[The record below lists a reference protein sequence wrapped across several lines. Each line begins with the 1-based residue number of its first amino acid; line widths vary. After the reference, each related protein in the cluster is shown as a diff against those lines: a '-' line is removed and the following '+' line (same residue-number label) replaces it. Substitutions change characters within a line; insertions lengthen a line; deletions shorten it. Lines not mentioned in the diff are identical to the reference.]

1 LRIARKTVSYVTGQ
15 FFGFKENRMFRMTS
29 LFGRS
34 GPCFLMSGT
43 AHAALTADQVWQS
56 WKDAGALVGLT
67 VSAATEN
74 NAGGV
79 LTLNGVSIAP
89 EGDPGCHDFRHDPDR
104 GSRTGRLP
112 SFRARY
118 RRGDV
123 GRCGRLG
130 QADA

>member
-1 LRIARKTVSYVTGQ
+1 LRISRDRAYVTGQ
-15 FFGFKENRMFRMTS
+15 IFGFKENRMFRMNS
-29 LFGRS
+29 YLAA
-34 GPCFLMSGT
+34 PALALLMSGT

-89 EGDPGCHDFRHDPDR
+89 EGVAGVTISDMTLTEQSGRHRCH
-104 GSRTGRLP
+104 RTGR
-112 SFRARY
+112 RY